1 MNLANIY
8 SYRIENNISQKEII
22 EFLKISK
29 GTYSAWENGQDI
41 IPLKRLIDICD
52 YLNISVD
59 FALNI
64 SNTKSYKNYNS
75 SFDKNT
81 LQERLKSIRKEKNL
95 TLKELALKLNTSPSV
110 LSRYENGKSMTQKEL
125 AEILNITDKAISKW
139 ERGLSFPD
147 IVMLKPL
154 SEIFNISIDYLLGK
168 SNGPKFLK

>member
-64 SNTKSYKNYNS
+64 SNTKSYENYNS

-110 LSRYENGKSMTQKEL
+110 LSRYENGKNI
-125 AEILNITDKAISKW
+125 ILVPFLLGYSK
-139 ERGLSFPD
+139 
-147 IVMLKPL
+147 
-154 SEIFNISIDYLLGK
+154 IFNISIDYLLGK

>member
-64 SNTKSYKNYNS
+64 SNTKSYENYNS

-110 LSRYENGKSMTQKEL
+110 LSRYENGKNI
-125 AEILNITDKAISKW
+125 ILVPFLLGYSK
-139 ERGLSFPD
+139 
-147 IVMLKPL
+147 
-154 SEIFNISIDYLLGK
+154 IFNISIDYLWGK